1 VRDRLCQEL
10 GFAPERTLLVENG
23 VDIDAFAGARE
34 TPGLRRSLEID
45 DGRRIVACVGRLARG
60 KNQDVLI
67 RAMRRVRVAFP
78 DAMLLLVGDG
88 PLRPELEALVAR
100 EELQEGVR
108 FARERTDVAE
118 VLAASEV
125 FVLPSDAEGI
135 PLSLIEAMA
144 AAKPVV
150 ATRVPGN
157 VDVIRDPA
165 FGALVPPRDPDAL
178 AMAIESLLSDP
189 ERARK
194 LGSAGQAHVRSEFDI
209 RATLARL
216 ERIYDEVL
224 EERARRS
231 P

>member
-1 VRDRLCQEL
+1 
-10 GFAPERTLLVENG
+10 
-23 VDIDAFAGARE
+23 
-34 TPGLRRSLEID
+34 
-45 DGRRIVACVGRLARG
+45 
-60 KNQDVLI
+60 
-67 RAMRRVRVAFP
+67 
-78 DAMLLLVGDG
+78 VGDG